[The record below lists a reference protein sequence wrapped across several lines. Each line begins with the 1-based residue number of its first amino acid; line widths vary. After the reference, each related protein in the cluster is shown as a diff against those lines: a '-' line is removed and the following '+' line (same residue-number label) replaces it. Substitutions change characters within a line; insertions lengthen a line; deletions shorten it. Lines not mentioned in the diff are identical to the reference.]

1 MGRART
7 VRKVSVGTTP
17 VQIRDTTKPPVERSI
32 YRYPSGGGVIYL
44 GTTSDMTSATGKT
57 LSADSDYTDF
67 DQSLTRYM
75 LASTGT
81 IVVEIEDF
89 ES

>member
-1 MGRART
+1 MGVARQ
-7 VRKVSVGTTP
+7 VRKVSVSTTP
-17 VQIRDTTKPPVERSI
+17 VQIRDTTKMPVERSI

-44 GTTSDMTSATGKT
+44 GTSASMTSATGKT
-57 LSADSDYTDF
+57 LAADSDYTDF